1 MNKNHS
7 FYFLIYTLNQDQ
19 ISEYSII
26 YTFALNKTFFVQLKD
41 KFCTENFALNFY
53 FSLLVGSND
62 MTVLIA
68 AGPFST
74 SDNLSFE
81 PLADLVKHIR
91 KDKPDVVILVLSVYA
106 CNSSKIY

>member
-1 MNKNHS
+1 
-7 FYFLIYTLNQDQ
+7 
-19 ISEYSII
+19 
-26 YTFALNKTFFVQLKD
+26 
-41 KFCTENFALNFY
+41 
-53 FSLLVGSND
+53 

-91 KDKPDVVILVLSVYA
+91 KDKPDVVILVLSLLRLCLKLAQYKA
-106 CNSSKIY
+106 FLSLILTS

>member
-1 MNKNHS
+1 
-7 FYFLIYTLNQDQ
+7 
-19 ISEYSII
+19 
-26 YTFALNKTFFVQLKD
+26 
-41 KFCTENFALNFY
+41 
-53 FSLLVGSND
+53 

-106 CNSSKIY
+106 SNCSKIY